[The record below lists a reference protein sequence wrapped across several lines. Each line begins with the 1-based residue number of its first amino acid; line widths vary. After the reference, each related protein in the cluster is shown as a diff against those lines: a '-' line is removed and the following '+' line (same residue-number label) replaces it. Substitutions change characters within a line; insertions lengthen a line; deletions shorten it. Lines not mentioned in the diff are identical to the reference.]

1 MEEMNIEKAK
11 HHQRS
16 EAMLAIFVFAKETNS
31 NAM

>member
-16 EAMLAIFVFAKETNS
+16 EMMLAAFVFAKETNT
-31 NAM
+31 NVM